1 MGRPPRFSAD
11 DLLDAAV
18 RLFATGGTEA
28 VTMSAV
34 AREAGAPSGSVYH
47 RFAGR
52 PALLAALWLRTVRRF
67 QHDYRAVLGEE
78 PSAAD
83 VVAATA
89 SVVRWCRE
97 NPGQAQVLYAG
108 KRVLGEDAWSPDD
121 RAACDRT
128 DEELGRI
135 LRTALRPLRAT
146 TGLGTDELL
155 LVLID
160 LPYAAVRRY
169 LAQGRPPPVSVADLV
184 ARAAHTLLTSGG
196 RTDG

>member
-1 MGRPPRFSAD
+1 MGRPPRHSAD

-18 RLFATGGTEA
+18 RLFASGGPEA

-47 RFAGR
+47 RFSGR

-67 QHDYRAVLGEE
+67 HGDYRSVLGSE
-78 PSAAD
+78 PSVRA
-83 VVAATA
+83 VVEATA

-97 NPGQAQVLYAG
+97 HPGEAQVLYAG
-108 KRVLGEDAWSPDD
+108 KRALGFGTWS
-121 RAACDRT
+121 AEDRT
-128 DEELGRI
+128 AAGRTDADLDHI
-135 LRTALRPLRAT
+135 LRAALRPLRPA

-160 LPYAAVRRY
+160 LPYATVRRY
-169 LAQGRPPPVSVADLV
+169 LAQGRPPPVLAEALV
-184 ARAAHTLLTSGG
+184 ARAARTLLTGEGKS
-196 RTDG
+196 DG